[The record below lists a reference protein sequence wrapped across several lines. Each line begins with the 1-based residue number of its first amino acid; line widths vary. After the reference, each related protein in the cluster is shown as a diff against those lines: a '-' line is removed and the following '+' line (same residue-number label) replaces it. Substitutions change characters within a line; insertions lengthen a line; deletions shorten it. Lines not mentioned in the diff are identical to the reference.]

1 MVQYG
6 SMSRTQT
13 LVQLSDE
20 LLAAL
25 DQVAA
30 SSGRSRS
37 ELIREAIERYIG
49 EVLNREIDRRI
60 VEGYRRV
67 PQGPDPWADAR
78 ARDSIAEE
86 PW

>member
-1 MVQYG
+1 MLGYDSVA
-6 SMSRTQT
+6 RTQT
-13 LVQLSDE
+13 LVQLSDD

-25 DQVAA
+25 DQYAA

-37 ELIREAIERYIG
+37 DLIREAIEGYIHD
-49 EVLNREIDRRI
+49 VLQAEIDRQI

-67 PQGPDPWADAR
+67 PQEPDPWVEAR
-78 ARDSIAEE
+78 ARESIAEE